1 VGMFRQVWGC
11 SERCGDVQTGVVM
24 FRQVW
29 WCSDQY
35 VMVIWIKQI
44 ANEKKREMN
53 MSEHPHF
60 YIIYISGKGL
70 KKIHA

>member
-1 VGMFRQVWGC
+1 MFREVWRC
-11 SERCGDVQTGVVM
+11 SDRCGDVQTGVVM
-24 FRQVW
+24 FRSI
-29 WCSDQY
+29 CHGHLD
-35 VMVIWIKQI
+35 KKI

-70 KKIHA
+70 KEIHA